1 MKKTFL
7 LFFLIFFYNFSLV
20 YSDQKVAPSKCN
32 IFINKMIDD
41 YELVKKHEIANFVD
55 AEIRI
60 YFEKRWDPTVENK
73 DEYNDNKISY
83 GETVYKRDKEN
94 NIIIGNI
101 SPQYKKHIKAEIG
114 NKIFKI
120 NDLETSSY
128 SDEDLDN
135 IFFDN
140 EKKKK

>member
-20 YSDQKVAPSKCN
+20 YSDQKVALSKCN
-32 IFINKMIDD
+32 IFVNKMIDD
-41 YELVKKHEIANFVD
+41 YDLVMKHEIANYFD
-55 AEIRI
+55 PKIRI
-60 YFEKRWDPTVENK
+60 YFEKSWDATIEVE

-83 GETVYKRDKEN
+83 GDTVYKRDKN
-94 NIIIGNI
+94 KNIIIGNI

-120 NDLETSSY
+120 NNLETSSY
-128 SDEDLDN
+128 SD
-135 IFFDN
+135 
-140 EKKKK
+140 KAYC

>member
-1 MKKTFL
+1 
-7 LFFLIFFYNFSLV
+7 
-20 YSDQKVAPSKCN
+20 
-32 IFINKMIDD
+32 MIDD

-128 SDEDLDN
+128 
-135 IFFDN
+135 
-140 EKKKK
+140 